1 MTMPLRIAVLAKQIP
16 RFEDLRLGAE
26 GRLVRDGA
34 ESEINP
40 YCRRAIA
47 KGVELAGATG
57 GSCTVFTLGP
67 PQAADVLAE
76 AIAWGADGGVLIS
89 DPAFA
94 GSDTLATSRALA
106 AAITDSGRFDLVLAG
121 LNSVDGDTGQVG
133 PQLAELLDLPFL
145 SGVREL
151 LLDGN
156 LVTAGCERD
165 DGFVT
170 AAVRLPALLT
180 TAERLCQ
187 PCKVRPEERGAV
199 AGRIRVLTAA
209 DLGSGPWG
217 QDGSPTEVGEVR
229 LLAHDRGRIM
239 LAGPLAQQ
247 VRRAAE
253 LIKQSAERLPHAT
266 PIAQVPLAGGDGP
279 VVAVIAEPGRSRA
292 AAELLG
298 AAARLA
304 ADVAGRV
311 TLLAISGTAEA
322 APKAAWAQGAARVIA
337 LSTAPISAADTRS
350 QPEPAAEDVAAAVAA
365 WAQPLPGPAGAQ
377 RSQPWAI
384 LAPSS
389 SWGREVAGRVSV
401 LLGAGLTGDAVGL
414 DVAAGRLVS
423 WKPAFCGQL
432 VAAITARSAVQMAT
446 VRPGVLP
453 LLAPRADGGVAAFER
468 RRITPRGRVML
479 SERRTNDEPERLAL
493 AASVVCVGQGV
504 DPSCYGE
511 LKPLLDA
518 LGAELA
524 GTRKVTDAGWLPRSR
539 QIGITGRAVAPA
551 VYLLLGASGKFNHMV
566 GTHSA
571 GLVVAVNTDP
581 AAPVFDAADIG
592 IVGDWAQVAPLL
604 ARELADDPLDVLS

>member
-47 KGVELAGATG
+47 KGVELARATG

-76 AIAWGADGGVLIS
+76 AIAWGADDGVLIS

-106 AAITDSGRFDLVLAG
+106 AAITHSGRFDLVLAG

-151 LLDGN
+151 TLDGD

-217 QDGSPTEVGEVR
+217 QDGSPTDVGEVR
-229 LLAHDRGRIM
+229 LLAHDRRRIM

-253 LIKQSAERLPHAT
+253 LIKQSAERLPHAA

-298 AAARLA
+298 AAAALA
-304 ADVAGRV
+304 ADVAGQV

-322 APKAAWAQGAARVIA
+322 APEVAWAQGAASVIA
-337 LSTAPISAADTRS
+337 LSTAPISAADARS

-401 LLGAGLTGDAVGL
+401 LLGAG
-414 DVAAGRLVS
+414 
-423 WKPAFCGQL
+423 
-432 VAAITARSAVQMAT
+432 
-446 VRPGVLP
+446 
-453 LLAPRADGGVAAFER
+453 
-468 RRITPRGRVML
+468 
-479 SERRTNDEPERLAL
+479 
-493 AASVVCVGQGV
+493 
-504 DPSCYGE
+504 
-511 LKPLLDA
+511 
-518 LGAELA
+518 
-524 GTRKVTDAGWLPRSR
+524 
-539 QIGITGRAVAPA
+539 
-551 VYLLLGASGKFNHMV
+551 
-566 GTHSA
+566 TH
-571 GLVVAVNTDP
+571 
-581 AAPVFDAADIG
+581 
-592 IVGDWAQVAPLL
+592 
-604 ARELADDPLDVLS
+604 R